1 MRSFARRLLISPRR
15 SSQFPD
21 FLAVQAMIAFID
33 DHRQAYGVE
42 PVCRVLPIAPRRLI
56 APISPGEPIP
66 PVCPTGFAETPI

>member
-15 SSQFPD
+15 SSQCPD

-42 PVCRVLPIAPRRLI
+42 PVCRVLPIAPSTYR
-56 APISPGEPIP
+56 APSPGEPIP
-66 PVCPTGFAETPI
+66 PVCPTGSAETPI